1 MFDSAWSLLPIIF
14 FAVLSGY
21 FSLMETALTE
31 SRHGKIERL
40 AESGNM
46 DAEKVLEMIESPE
59 KFLSA
64 TKIWMTLMAIF
75 SGIFIMPLSIWIYDR
90 INFFA
95 QALPT
100 AIIFSL
106 ILILFVMILFGV
118 FLPMKVSQQMPESF
132 LLNHYKSLK
141 VMTKFLSLPI
151 VLISKISDGTI
162 VLFGLN
168 AETSDAVTED
178 EVKDLI
184 EQGTEDG
191 TFEESEREMV
201 DKIFYLSDQTAYSLM
216 TPRIHIIWLDLLD
229 SVEQNLKIVREH
241 NQNIFPVGEGSLDE
255 CRGVIY
261 AKDMLD
267 AALDK
272 KFCDKNFDLTV
283 LVKKPVFIPRTMETF
298 RLVEKFKSSGDQA
311 AIVNDEYGG
320 VVGFI
325 TLDDIAQE
333 IVGIVENPEDK
344 QFVLQKNNSWLV
356 DGLCEIDDFKKKFN
370 FENLPDEERD
380 HFQTMGGFVTSLFG
394 YIPKVGEKKDWN
406 GLRFEVLRMDRA
418 RIDKISI
425 AKTEENKI

>member
-1 MFDSAWSLLPIIF
+1 MVGLVWSLLSIIF
-14 FAVLSGY
+14 FAVLSGW
-21 FSLMETALTE
+21 FSSMETSLIA
-31 SRHGKIERL
+31 SRHGRIEKL
-40 AESGNM
+40 AEGGDT
-46 DAEKVLEMIESPE
+46 DAKKVLEIIESPE
-59 KFLSA
+59 KFLSTA
-64 TKIWMTLMAIF
+64 KIGMTLTAIL
-75 SGIFIMPLSIWIYDR
+75 SGIFILPLSDGIYDK
-90 INFFA
+90 INFFE

-100 AIIFSL
+100 SIIL
-106 ILILFVMILFGV
+106 ALLFVVLAVILFGV
-118 FLPMKVSQQMPESF
+118 FLPIKAAQQMPENF
-132 LLNHYKSLK
+132 LLNHYKSFKIAATL
-141 VMTKFLSLPI
+141 LSPF
-151 VLISKISDGTI
+151 VLIFSKISSGAI
-162 VLFGLN
+162 MIFGMN
-168 AETSDAVTED
+168 EEISDAVTED

-216 TPRIHIIWLDLLD
+216 TPRVHMVWLDLLD
-229 SVEQNLKIVREH
+229 GVEQNLKVVREH
-241 NQNIFPVGEGSLDE
+241 KQNIFPVGEGSLDE

-261 AKDMLD
+261 AKDLLD

-272 KFCDKNFDLTV
+272 KFDGENFDLTA
-283 LVKKPVFIPRTMETF
+283 LIKKPVFIPRTMETF
-298 RLVEKFKSSGDQA
+298 RLVEKFKSGGEQA

-320 VVGFI
+320 VIGFI

-333 IVGIVENPEDK
+333 IVGIVEEPEDK
-344 QFVLQKNNSWLV
+344 QFILQKNNSWLV

-370 FENLPDEERD
+370 FETLPDEERD

-406 GLRFEVLRMDRA
+406 GLRFEVMKMDRA